1 MAAPRFIS
9 RTDLASLSPLSAGGM
24 PAVEQ
29 FARLRDALIARIGE
43 DAARLFAEPV
53 ITKGNGENP
62 GSISWYAE
70 GGGEAE
76 RWVDLPV
83 ERRAQVES
91 LLGQR
96 LTRLVA
102 LRDDAELGPL
112 LRAALA
118 IPGLDRILVLEG
130 RPVLVGWGLAP
141 TERAAEPDIAEAL
154 WRGNLARFATTAAA
168 GVVAPPRPATAA
180 AAPPPPQPVPAPAL
194 AAPVPAVA
202 SAQPWRWWTLPALV
216 AAALAFMLLG
226 VWIGWSLLYDKV
238 AGQVGTA
245 SIIDEAKVREQI
257 EIQKKTN
264 EALEREIAK
273 AKQALAGNV
282 CTAENP
288 LGVPVPEATPVTP
301 ASLPPPPSGQKPFQ
315 GNLLDL
321 LDQAT
326 VLVIASKPDGTAL
339 GTGFFV
345 TPDRIVTNDHVV
357 NNADP
362 AKLYV
367 TSKKLGGV
375 KRAQVAA
382 RSGESGMGKKDFA
395 LLGVE
400 ATQVQ
405 PLALSG
411 TVARIDDVI
420 AAGFPGLVIDADA
433 KFQALI
439 KGDPTAIP
447 EMAVTTGQVS
457 VTQTMTSGLPI
468 IAHTASIS
476 GGNSGGPLADRCG
489 RVVGV
494 NTFGRVDQEQA
505 AKVNYAIAAPALLE
519 FLKANNVA
527 AAALDGPCAPAA
539 PPAAAAAP
547 PAAAPADPKPA
558 K

>member
-9 RTDLASLSPLSAGGM
+9 RTDLATLTPLAAGGL

-29 FARLRDALIARIGE
+29 FPRLRDTLIARAGD

-70 GGGEAE
+70 GGAEAE
-76 RWVDLPV
+76 RWVDLPP
-83 ERRAQVES
+83 ERRAQVEN

-96 LTRLVA
+96 LARLA
-102 LRDDAELGPL
+102 TLRDDGELGPL

-118 IPGLDRILVLEG
+118 IPGLDRILVLDG
-130 RPVLVGWGLAP
+130 QPVLVGWGLAP
-141 TERAAEPDIAEAL
+141 SERATEPDIAEAL
-154 WRGNLARFATTAAA
+154 WRSNLARFATAAA
-168 GVVAPPRPATAA
+168 VPPPPRPVAPPPMAAPVSPQPAPSA
-180 AAPPPPQPVPAPAL
+180 AAPIT
-194 AAPVPAVA
+194 AVA
-202 SAQPWRWWTLPALV
+202 TVAQPWRWWTLPALV
-216 AAALAFMLLG
+216 GAALAFMLLG
-226 VWIGWSLLYDKV
+226 VWIGWTLLYDKV

-288 LGVPVPEATPVTP
+288 LGVPLPEATPVTP

-326 VLVIASKPDGTAL
+326 VLVIASKADGTAL

-375 KRAQVAA
+375 KRVQIAA

-420 AAGFPGLVIDADA
+420 AAGFPGLIIDADA

-527 AAALDGPCAPAA
+527 AAALDTPCTPAA
-539 PPAAAAAP
+539 PAAAAAAP
-547 PAAAPADPKPA
+547 AAAAPAEPKPA